1 MRKHGC
7 DSEWI
12 REALETYG
20 SSLTRYAH
28 SLVGDLDQARDIV
41 QETFLALCNQDPQ
54 SVRGHLAEW
63 LFRVCRNRAMDA
75 RRRKGRMYDLTEIP
89 NETEGFESLPSK
101 ILEKK
106 EAIEQVEKALE
117 ELPAHQ
123 QEVLLLKFQHD
134 LSYKEIAKVTG
145 LSVTNVGFLIHRGVA
160 GLRRRLQS
168 DALPLG
174 SQVRRVK

>member
-1 MRKHGC
+1 
-7 DSEWI
+7 
-12 REALETYG
+12 
-20 SSLTRYAH
+20 
-28 SLVGDLDQARDIV
+28 
-41 QETFLALCNQDPQ
+41 
-54 SVRGHLAEW
+54 
-63 LFRVCRNRAMDA
+63 
-75 RRRKGRMYDLTEIP
+75 MYDLTEIP